1 VSAGQASPAVKGSGR
16 GVPADPVRA
25 LQHALYR
32 AAKADPGRRFHALY
46 DKVRRR
52 DVLRR
57 AWVTVRANNGAPGI
71 DKITLAAA
79 EEYGIDRLLDELA
92 SELEEGCY
100 RPLPARRVYIP
111 KPGVRDEQRPLSIPS
126 VRDRIVQ
133 AAVKIVLEPVF
144 EADMLK
150 CSFGFRPGRS
160 AHDALQVLIDECWR
174 GRRWVVETDIASC
187 FSAIPH
193 DQLMQAVQ
201 ERVCDQPVL
210 KLLRAM
216 LRAGVMED
224 GQLRRPA
231 AGTPQGGV
239 VSPVLCNVYLHR
251 LDRAWDEQ
259 DGVLVRYADDAIVMC
274 WSRSQA
280 ERALERL
287 TGLLADLGLEPK
299 AAKTRIVHLGVG
311 GGGLDFLGFHHRLV
325 RSPGLNGKRPVTFL
339 ARWPADKAM
348 QRARD
353 RIRELTRRSRLLR
366 PVKWIVEDLN
376 RFLGGWAAYFRF
388 GNSTARFEKI
398 RNYARMRLARFL
410 SKRHRRSLAF
420 GWSVITY
427 QSPNQLGLITL
438 SGIVVDPR
446 PFRDWRARPNAGG
459 ERRR

>member
-1 VSAGQASPAVKGSGR
+1 MSARGASSAAKGSGR

-57 AWVTVRANNGAPGI
+57 AWVLVRANNGAPGV
-71 DKITLAAA
+71 DKVTLAAV
-79 EEYGIDRLLDELA
+79 EEYGIDRLLGELA
-92 SELEEGCY
+92 AELEEGRY

-111 KPGVRDEQRPLSIPS
+111 KPGVRDEQRPLSIPP

-144 EADMLK
+144 EADMLD

-160 AHDALQVLIDECWR
+160 AHDALQVLINECWR
-174 GRRWVVETDIASC
+174 GCRWVVETDIADC

-201 ERVCDQPVL
+201 ERICDQPVL
-210 KLLRAM
+210 KLLRVI

-224 GQLRRPA
+224 GQLRRPVT
-231 AGTPQGGV
+231 GSPQGGV
-239 VSPVLCNVYLHR
+239 ISPVLCNVYLHR

-259 DGVLVRYADDAIVMC
+259 DGVLVRYADDATVMC

-280 ERALERL
+280 ERALECL
-287 TGLLADLGLEPK
+287 TSLLADLGLEPK
-299 AAKTRIVHLGVG
+299 AAKTRIVRLEVG
-311 GGGLDFLGFHHRLV
+311 GGGFDFLGFHHRLV
-325 RSPGLNGKRPVTFL
+325 RSPGRNGKRPVTFL

-348 QRARD
+348 QHAHD
-353 RIRELTRRSRLLR
+353 QIRELTRRSRLLR

-376 RFLGGWAAYFRF
+376 RFLGGWAAFCVSR
-388 GNSTARFEKI
+388 GHARWD
-398 RNYARMRLARFL
+398 
-410 SKRHRRSLAF
+410 RRAVGSM
-420 GWSVITY
+420 I
-427 QSPNQLGLITL
+427 
-438 SGIVVDPR
+438 
-446 PFRDWRARPNAGG
+446 
-459 ERRR
+459 

>member
-1 VSAGQASPAVKGSGR
+1 MSAGQASPAVKGSGR

-299 AAKTRIVHLGVG
+299 AAKTRIVHLEVG

-446 PFRDWRARPNAGG
+446 PFRDWRGRPNAGG